1 MNWYIFFVK
10 TGDECCV
17 KEWLNNNFDK
27 ETLFSIVPKR
37 IVPEKKNGKILHVEK
52 NLFPSYIFVK
62 TVMDFSMYYLIK
74 RNSKIIKMLNYL
86 NKEDL
91 TCHESASTPKRCSA
105 ESTIDKEELYF
116 KKIPEEEMSIILKLL
131 NQEEE
136 INFSKVYTIESKI
149 YVESGPLKGLEGI
162 IRKINKHTRRAKVLV
177 SLMGAE
183 RIVELGIEL
192 IEPVG
197 KKEMIL

>member
-10 TGDECCV
+10 TGDELCV
-17 KEWLNNNFDK
+17 KDWLNNTFDR
-27 ETLFSIVPKR
+27 ETLYSIVPKR
-37 IVPEKKNGKILHVEK
+37 IVPEKKNGKLLYVEK

-62 TVMDFSMYYLIK
+62 TVMDFSTYYLIK

-91 TCHESASTPKRCSA
+91 TCHRTIAAHKKQSAVT
-105 ESTIDKEELYF
+105 TVDKEELYF

-136 INFSKVYTIESKI
+136 INFSKVYTIESKV

-162 IRKINKHTRRAKVLV
+162 IKKINKHTRRAKVLV
-177 SLMGAE
+177 SLMGDQ
-183 RIVELGIEL
+183 RIIELGIEF

-197 KKEMIL
+197 SRELIM